1 MNLKWEILHSNV
13 STSIRGTQNFFVD
26 PLFCTFGPEN
36 NRIFSISQS
45 TKLWSRPETRAS
57 RYGEGAYTEKAKDII
72 NFQETVARAAEK
84 RSKLQVYCKCVAS
97 ILQVC

>member
-1 MNLKWEILHSNV
+1 MSTPIQSKKIL
-13 STSIRGTQNFFVD
+13 
-26 PLFCTFGPEN
+26 FGPEN

-84 RSKLQVYCKCVAS
+84 RSKLQVYCKCVESAFCRS
-97 ILQVC
+97 AIVFIFDLFN

>member
-1 MNLKWEILHSNV
+1 MNELLDLEI
-13 STSIRGTQNFFVD
+13 ICF
-26 PLFCTFGPEN
+26 
-36 NRIFSISQS
+36 FSISQS

-84 RSKLQVYCKCVAS
+84 RSKSLQFFCLQVCCKCVVKVQQFQTPP
-97 ILQVC
+97 IRLNI